1 MDLKNMTNDKK
12 IELTGDPNTP
22 VDVLRELAKDDN
34 WVVRAAVGANPRTSS
49 TLLVIILEYEKT
61 LPHPHNYLIKTLYQ
75 NTKLPYVALK
85 IIETLYGDMI

>member
-49 TLLVIILEYEKT
+49 TLLVII
-61 LPHPHNYLIKTLYQ
+61 
-75 NTKLPYVALK
+75 
-85 IIETLYGDMI
+85 